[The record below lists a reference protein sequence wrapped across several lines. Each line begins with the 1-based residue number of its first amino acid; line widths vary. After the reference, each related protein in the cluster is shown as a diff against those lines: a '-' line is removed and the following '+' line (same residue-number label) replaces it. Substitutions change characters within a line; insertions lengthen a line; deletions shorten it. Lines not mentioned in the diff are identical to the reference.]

1 MRQCVVQF
9 GRTRWVA
16 FGETGQMGMC
26 ASADDVIEGRNRILT
41 FFCRADD
48 ESVPRHPFLKAASAA
63 VIPSYRA
70 H

>member
-1 MRQCVVQF
+1 MEF

-16 FGETGQMGMC
+16 FGETGLMPVR
-26 ASADDVIEGRNRILT
+26 ASADDVIRGRDGILT
-41 FFCRADD
+41 LPCRADD

>member
-1 MRQCVVQF
+1 MQF
-9 GRTRWVA
+9 GRTCWVE
-16 FGETGQMGMC
+16 FGDTRMMLVR
-26 ASADDVIEGRNRILT
+26 ASAGDVIGGRDWILT

>member
-1 MRQCVVQF
+1 MLVRATKDDVMRVP
-9 GRTRWVA
+9 RWV
-16 FGETGQMGMC
+16 
-26 ASADDVIEGRNRILT
+26 LT
-41 FFCRADD
+41 LPCRADD

>member
-1 MRQCVVQF
+1 MQF

-16 FGETGQMGMC
+16 FGETGLMLVR
-26 ASADDVIEGRNRILT
+26 ASADVVIGGRDWILT
-41 FFCRADD
+41 FPCRADD